1 MFVDAGSSNV
11 LEEYSETWP
20 QPLGDLL
27 SGSNEDM
34 LLIAIGVSQASAMC
48 ERCIAA
54 TYKILDLVRCM
65 FSCFLELAV

>member
-27 SGSNEDM
+27 SGMRANILNYS
-34 LLIAIGVSQASAMC
+34 LSKFWTLI
-48 ERCIAA
+48 
-54 TYKILDLVRCM
+54 DD
-65 FSCFLELAV
+65 